1 MISLWW
7 CHVWPSDSLVMF
19 SCMYKIQGTW
29 SPKYNCF
36 TLNKS
41 LLMHNRGLKLNWIV
55 IKNNHLKA
63 SCFLTFSF
71 QNWFFFYLFFFSFF
85 YLFIL
90 WQSLATK
97 LVIALTTTLL
107 NIFLLEVNFDKSTIG
122 LYLLIIFS
130 MLAKFLEN

>member
-1 MISLWW
+1 MTSLWW

-41 LLMHNRGLKLNWIV
+41 LLKHNRGLKLNWIV

-63 SCFLTFSF
+63 RCFLTFSF
-71 QNWFFFYLFFFSFF
+71 QNWFFFLILFSFF
-85 YLFIL
+85 YLFNYFMTKFSYKIGYSIRLQPYSISFYWRWIL
-90 WQSLATK
+90 TSPPLDYF
-97 LVIALTTTLL
+97 
-107 NIFLLEVNFDKSTIG
+107 FLLYSSCLQNF
-122 LYLLIIFS
+122 
-130 MLAKFLEN
+130 